1 MVDAL
6 RREEQ
11 AALAALKMAQ
21 PAAPQPK
28 MRGRLRLWRR
38 VPRRPRLPC
47 PRRKKRGAE
56 GAAPSK

>member
-11 AALAALKMAQ
+11 AALAALKTAQ
-21 PAAPQPK
+21 TGAPQPM

-38 VPRRPRLPC
+38 VPRRPRLPR
-47 PRRKKRGAE
+47 PRPKKGGAE
-56 GAAPSK
+56 GAAPP